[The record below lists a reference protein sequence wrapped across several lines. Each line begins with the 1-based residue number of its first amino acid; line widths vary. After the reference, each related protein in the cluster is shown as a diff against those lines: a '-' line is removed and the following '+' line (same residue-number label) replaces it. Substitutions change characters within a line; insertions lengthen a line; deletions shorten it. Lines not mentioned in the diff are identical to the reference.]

1 MKIILPVLLL
11 CGIGLSGCGDD
22 ICSNPLA
29 LEGDAALSQFNS
41 NAPLSTGCDPLFSNG
56 DADYIVDQLPNGFNP
71 DQELID
77 NFAN

>member
-29 LEGDAALSQFNS
+29 TEGDTAFSQFNS
-41 NAPLSTGCDPLFSNG
+41 NAPLSTGCDLLHTNG
-56 DADYIVDQLPNGFNP
+56 DSDYIVDQLPNGFTP
-71 DQELID
+71 DPGLWTAFD
-77 NFAN
+77 